1 MVGKRTSSQIYFL
14 FLNACIFYECKSKEY
29 ETKSR
34 YLLELA
40 LRKTILDEYVLD
52 ELLVMAIYELDGL
65 HQPPTASAQPANTVW
80 LTVTFKRR

>member
-1 MVGKRTSSQIYFL
+1 MP
-14 FLNACIFYECKSKEY
+14 IFYECKSKEY

-52 ELLVMAIYELDGL
+52 ELLVMAVYELDGL
-65 HQPPTASAQPANTVW
+65 HQPPAASAQPANTVG